1 MIIQMVRTAEQINPA
16 AGEHKSVTLQ
26 LTQVAARQ
34 TAELAQTLNAVERI
48 TQSVQAVAVNAQ
60 QANEISTSTG
70 LQGTAIDKTVKRLL
84 KLRETVAH
92 TAKKVQQLDESSQ
105 KISQVVSLIHQIALQ
120 TSSLSINPPLETAPP
135 QAGVLELH
143 PASIELDIESMNLM
157 KGVQIEDAQRSSI
170 EQILEA
176 SHQVDQLMQTI
187 AKATLSHA
195 QTAQAVAQLLQAITL
210 APKPHPETAQ
220 IASGS
225 LPPFSSP
232 MNCWQNL

>member
-1 MIIQMVRTAEQINPA
+1 MVRTAEQINPA
-16 AGEHKSVTLQ
+16 AGEHESATHQ
-26 LTQVAARQ
+26 LTQVATRQ
-34 TAELAQTLNAVERI
+34 TAELAQTLNAGERI

-60 QANEISTSTG
+60 QATEIATLTG

-84 KLRETVAH
+84 KLRETVAC

-120 TSSLSINPPLETAPP
+120 TSSLSINPTLETAPP
-135 QAGVLELH
+135 QVGGLELH
-143 PASIELDIESMNLM
+143 PASIELDMELMNLM
-157 KGVQIEDAQRSSI
+157 KGIQMEDAQRSSI

-195 QTAQAVAQLLQAITL
+195 QTAQTVAQLLQAIAF

-220 IASGS
+220 IASSS
-225 LPPFSSP
+225 LPAFSSP